1 MRNIMAK
8 YVVMTGGVV
17 SGLGKGIT
25 AASLGALLKA
35 RGYKVTLQKFDPY
48 FNVDSSHL
56 SPYQHGEVFVT
67 ADGAETDLVIGHY
80 ERFINDCLTEKSDIT
95 SGRVY
100 STVIDNE
107 REGRYDGSTVQVVPH
122 ITDEIR
128 NQLLKFKDDTIV
140 IVDVGGTVGDIECTP
155 FLEAFKQLRVLA
167 GADDVAYVHVSYVP
181 FIEMSGEQKTK
192 PTQHSV
198 KELQNVG
205 IQPDVIVCRSDYPLE
220 TGSKKKMAAFC
231 NVHVDCIIENLT
243 SDHILEIPMM
253 LEREGFASAVL
264 RKLKLEEREADL
276 DAWKGVLKLAYA
288 TEKTHT
294 AKIAVVGKYVEMHD
308 AYVSLYESVKYAAI
322 DTRVRYELIGICS
335 DKIDKRA
342 LDRIGKCDGI
352 ILPAGFGERG
362 FDGKVVVAEYARK
375 HDIPCLMIGL
385 GAQAG
390 FIEFARNVA
399 GLKKA
404 DSHEFD
410 SDAECPAVKRG
421 LIPFRKGACVTT
433 VKKGTLLSDIYG
445 EEKICMR
452 HRHRYEMNEDYAD
465 VLEKAGLTVSGRS
478 EEGYIDAFEIKDR
491 KFYVGVSF
499 QPEFES
505 KVGRPDKLIRGFLL
519 AAAKP
524 IKQ

>member
-1 MRNIMAK
+1 MTK

-25 AASLGALLKA
+25 AASLGTLLKS

-67 ADGAETDLVIGHY
+67 VDGAETDLVIGHY
-80 ERFINDCLTEKSDIT
+80 ERFINGNLTGRSDVT

-100 STVIDNE
+100 ATVIDNE
-107 REGRYDGSTVQVVPH
+107 REGKYDGSTVQVVPH

-128 NQLLKFKDDTIV
+128 NQLLKFDDDTIV

-167 GADDVAYVHVSYVP
+167 GADNVAYVHVSYVP

-220 TGSKKKMAAFC
+220 AGSKKKMAAFC
-231 NVHVDCIIENLT
+231 NVHADCIIENLT
-243 SDHILEIPMM
+243 CDRILEIPLM
-253 LEREGFASAVL
+253 LEKEGFASAVL
-264 RKLKLEEREADL
+264 RKLKLEDRPADL
-276 DAWKGVLKLAYA
+276 TEWKSVLALAYDTRKTRTAKLA
-288 TEKTHT
+288 
-294 AKIAVVGKYVEMHD
+294 IVGKYVEMHD

-322 DTRVRYELIGICS
+322 DLKVRFELDGICS
-335 DKIDKRA
+335 DKITA
-342 LDRIGKCDGI
+342 ETLSQLDGYDGI

-362 FDGKVVVAEYARK
+362 FEGKVLVAGYAREK
-375 HDIPCLMIGL
+375 NIPCLMIGM

-390 FIEFARNVA
+390 LVEFARGCA
-399 GLKKA
+399 GLKDA
-404 DSHEFD
+404 SSHEFD
-410 SDAECPAVKRG
+410 PSADCPVICRG
-421 LIPFRKGACVTT
+421 LVPFKKGAHATILT
-433 VKKGTLLSDIYG
+433 PGTRLAAVYG
-445 EEKICMR
+445 TDRIDMR
-452 HRHRYEMNEDYAD
+452 HRHRYEMN
-465 VLEKAGLTVSGRS
+465 LEYEKDLTAAGLVVSGRT
-478 EEGYIDAFEIKDR
+478 EEGYIDAFELPGS
-491 KFYVGVSF
+491 KFYVGVAF

-505 KVGRPDKLIRGFLL
+505 KVGHPDKLIRAFVET
-519 AAAKP
+519 ASRP
-524 IKQ
+524 IKK

>member
-1 MRNIMAK
+1 MTK

-25 AASLGALLKA
+25 AASLGTLLKS

-67 ADGAETDLVIGHY
+67 VDGAETDLVIGHY
-80 ERFINDCLTEKSDIT
+80 ERFINGNLTGRSDVT

-100 STVIDNE
+100 ATVIDNE
-107 REGRYDGSTVQVVPH
+107 REGKYDGSTVQVVPH

-128 NQLLKFKDDTIV
+128 NQLLKFDDDTIV

-167 GADDVAYVHVSYVP
+167 GAGNVAYVHVSYVP

-220 TGSKKKMAAFC
+220 AGSKKNMAAFC
-231 NVHVDCIIENLT
+231 NVHADCIIENLT
-243 SDHILEIPMM
+243 CDRILEIPLM
-253 LEREGFASAVL
+253 LEKEGFASAVL
-264 RKLKLEEREADL
+264 RKLKLEDRPADL
-276 DAWKGVLKLAYA
+276 TEWKSVLALAYDTRKTRTAKLA
-288 TEKTHT
+288 
-294 AKIAVVGKYVEMHD
+294 IVGKYVEMHD

-322 DTRVRYELIGICS
+322 DLKVRFELDGICS
-335 DKIDKRA
+335 DKITA
-342 LDRIGKCDGI
+342 ETLSQLDGYDGI

-362 FDGKVVVAEYARK
+362 FEGKVLVAGYAREK
-375 HDIPCLMIGL
+375 NIPCLMIGM

-390 FIEFARNVA
+390 LVEFARGCA
-399 GLKKA
+399 GLKDA
-404 DSHEFD
+404 NSHEFD
-410 SDAECPAVKRG
+410 PSADCPVICRG
-421 LIPFRKGACVTT
+421 LVPFKKGAHATILT
-433 VKKGTLLSDIYG
+433 PGTRLAAVYG
-445 EEKICMR
+445 TDRIDMR
-452 HRHRYEMNEDYAD
+452 HRHRYEMNPEY
-465 VLEKAGLTVSGRS
+465 EKDLTAAGLVVSGRT
-478 EEGYIDAFEIKDR
+478 EEGYIDAFELPGS
-491 KFYVGVSF
+491 KFYVGVAF

-505 KVGRPDKLIRGFLL
+505 KVGHPDKLIRAFVET
-519 AAAKP
+519 ASRP
-524 IKQ
+524 IKK

>member
-1 MRNIMAK
+1 MTK

-25 AASLGALLKA
+25 AASLGTLLKS

-67 ADGAETDLVIGHY
+67 VDGAETDLVIGHY
-80 ERFINDCLTEKSDIT
+80 ERFINGNLTGRSDVT

-100 STVIDNE
+100 ATVIDNE
-107 REGRYDGSTVQVVPH
+107 REGKYDGSTVQVVPH

-128 NQLLKFKDDTIV
+128 NQLLKFDDDTIV

-167 GADDVAYVHVSYVP
+167 GADNVAYVHVSYVP

-220 TGSKKKMAAFC
+220 AGSKKKMAAFC
-231 NVHVDCIIENLT
+231 NVHADCIIENLT
-243 SDHILEIPMM
+243 CDRILEIPLM
-253 LEREGFASAVL
+253 LEKEGFASAVL
-264 RKLKLEEREADL
+264 RKLKLEDRPADL
-276 DAWKGVLKLAYA
+276 TEWKSVLALAYDTRKTRTAKLA
-288 TEKTHT
+288 
-294 AKIAVVGKYVEMHD
+294 IVGKYVEMHD

-322 DTRVRYELIGICS
+322 DLKVRFELDGICS
-335 DKIDKRA
+335 DKITA
-342 LDRIGKCDGI
+342 ETLSQLDGYDGI

-362 FDGKVVVAEYARK
+362 FEGKVLVAGYAREK
-375 HDIPCLMIGL
+375 NIPCLMIGM

-390 FIEFARNVA
+390 LVEFARGCA
-399 GLKKA
+399 GLKGA
-404 DSHEFD
+404 NSHEFD
-410 SDAECPAVKRG
+410 PSADCPVICRG
-421 LIPFRKGACVTT
+421 LVPFKKGAHATILT
-433 VKKGTLLSDIYG
+433 PGTRLAAVYG
-445 EEKICMR
+445 TDRIDMR
-452 HRHRYEMNEDYAD
+452 HRHRYEMNPEY
-465 VLEKAGLTVSGRS
+465 EKDLTAAGLVVSGRT
-478 EEGYIDAFEIKDR
+478 EEGYIDAFELPGS
-491 KFYVGVSF
+491 KFYVGVAF

-505 KVGRPDKLIRGFLL
+505 KVGHPDKLIRAFVETTSR
-519 AAAKP
+519 P
-524 IKQ
+524 IKK